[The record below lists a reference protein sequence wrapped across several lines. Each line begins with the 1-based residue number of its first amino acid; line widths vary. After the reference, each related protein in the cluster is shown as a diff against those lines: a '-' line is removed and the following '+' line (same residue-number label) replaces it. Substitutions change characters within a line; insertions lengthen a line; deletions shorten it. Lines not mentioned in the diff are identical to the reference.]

1 MSASTPQGHSQEFAL
16 QEATSAPRHKILV
29 IDDDESS
36 REIARRT
43 LNTEHEVLTA
53 ASAAAG
59 FEVLAAQPVDLV
71 LLDVMLPGI
80 RGTEIC
86 GQVKSMGQG
95 LYLPVLLVSALHEQ
109 ESRNEGLAS
118 GADDY
123 ISKPF
128 DRHELRLRVRTF
140 LRLRDQESTIRE
152 QVKKTQQLQELK
164 DDLVSLVAHDLRNPL
179 VGIQGHLDLLKRQ
192 VDALDSSALAVRVS
206 KALASTND
214 LRRILDGMLDVRLLE
229 EQRLPL
235 ELESTHVSII
245 LEDAISTLEG
255 AGLAKKVTLRLSV
268 QGEPVARIDRRMTTR
283 AVENLLSNAIRHT
296 KSESEIDVSAT
307 VHAERV
313 TIAVADRGEGVQDA
327 LKEKM
332 FEKFGSVAARHGG
345 TRRGYGLG
353 LYLVR
358 LVAEAHGGAV
368 SVSDREGGGAV
379 FTLTL
384 PH

>member
-1 MSASTPQGHSQEFAL
+1 M
-16 QEATSAPRHKILV
+16 QEATPEPRHKILV
-29 IDDDESS
+29 VDDDESS
-36 REIARRT
+36 RDIARRT
-43 LNTEHEVLTA
+43 LNSEHDVLTA
-53 ASAAAG
+53 DSAAAG
-59 FEVLAAQPVDLV
+59 FAMLAAQPVDLV

-86 GQVKSMGQG
+86 GQVKAMGQG

-128 DRHELRLRVRTF
+128 DRRELRLRVNTF

-152 QVKKTQQLQELK
+152 QVRKTQQLQELK

-192 VDALDSSALAVRVS
+192 VDALDSAALATRVS

-235 ELESTHVSII
+235 EIESTPLASV
-245 LEDAISTLEG
+245 LDNAISTLEG
-255 AGLAKKVTLRLSV
+255 AGLAKKVVLRLSV
-268 QGEPVARIDRRMTTR
+268 QGEPIARIDQRMTTR

-296 KSESEIDVSAT
+296 RTGTEVDVSAT
-307 VHAERV
+307 VHADRV
-313 TIAVADRGEGVQDA
+313 TISVADRGEGVQDE
-327 LKEKM
+327 LKQKL

-358 LVAEAHGGAV
+358 LVAEAQGGEV

-384 PH
+384 PQ